1 MTIHGNFCEPYKS
14 VSAPCGQGA
23 LMGEA
28 LLWACWED
36 GLYCII
42 AQGGE
47 MDLGSRLDIFHLLE
61 GFLSYVILL
70 L

>member
-1 MTIHGNFCEPYKS
+1 MVLTES

-36 GLYCII
+36 GLYGIT
-42 AQGGE
+42 AQGGD
-47 MDLGSRLDIFHLLE
+47 MDLGSRWDVFHLLE
-61 GFLSYVILL
+61 GFLSYVNLL

>member
-1 MTIHGNFCEPYKS
+1 
-14 VSAPCGQGA
+14 
-23 LMGEA
+23 MGEA